1 MSSTHGV
8 ATRRTRTII
17 AGTAVAGVTASLL
30 AVAGTAPANAAV
42 SPGANPDLGQACGMD
57 VVLLLDE
64 SNSMAPAAAQ
74 VRTAAAG
81 MLNAFQDTNSRVAV
95 VKFTKTA
102 TVTAPLTFDT
112 VATNGSGVL
121 GAAVASYAPTAIG
134 GQTNWDDAFGKAN
147 AMFAA
152 SGRSVPKLIILV
164 GDGQPNIYNLPDGT
178 PSAQVP
184 NGDAAALDPAV
195 TQANTFKTG
204 GGHVLGV
211 LLGNVLPSGV
221 ANVSRVSQ
229 KYYGSPQYTSTID
242 YTANDGTTWTN
253 DPNKSLHGANP
264 GSETANDSIGA
275 ATAFNAATTDFVV
288 EPSTNELTANLKS
301 LAQFTCS
308 KSLTVTQRGNTPNIP
323 ADPNGNPGAGFGVAV
338 SNMSANPVWTLP
350 ASASGSSASSTSDTS
365 GTSVFQWTDSTGQ
378 TPTVAVTM
386 KPSYTF
392 KSVACTIG
400 DGVSSSP
407 AAVSNISTVGNVTS
421 FDIDSSI
428 SGTLRANCVVTS
440 TYSGKFTTFLTLKPL
455 AATIG
460 YGGAVTLSGLV
471 RKPLANKV
479 GVYPAIPGARVT
491 IQTRPLWATTAA
503 WTTIAR
509 TSTTAKGT
517 FAYVVKKPYTTYN
530 RAFRVIVSGSTTQLA
545 ANKIAAI
552 KVAPI
557 VTASLARTSTR
568 IVVAGVVVPSYKGK
582 SILLQKYVGG
592 KYVTIATKTIS
603 STSRYSFTI
612 VRPAKAA
619 YYRTVVLPT
628 TSRAVGVSKRL
639 VG

>member
-8 ATRRTRTII
+8 ATRRTRKTL
-17 AGTAVAGVTASLL
+17 AGVAAVGVTASLL
-30 AVAGTAPANAAV
+30 AVAGSSPANAVV

-74 VRTAAAG
+74 VRTAADG
-81 MLNAFQDTNSRVAV
+81 MLDAFQDTNSRVAV
-95 VKFTKTA
+95 IKFTKTA

-112 VATNGSGVL
+112 VSTNNSGVL

-134 GQTNWDDAFGKAN
+134 GQTNWDDAFTKAN
-147 AMFAA
+147 ALFD
-152 SGRSVPKLIILV
+152 GRAVPKLIILV

-253 DPNKSLHGANP
+253 DANGALHGAP
-264 GSETANDSIGA
+264 PATADATNSIGA
-275 ATAFNAATTDFVV
+275 TSAFDASTTDFVV
-288 EPSTNELTANLKS
+288 KPSTLDLTANLKS

-323 ADPNGNPGAGFGVAV
+323 ADHNGNPGAGFGVAV
-338 SNMSANPVWTLP
+338 SNMTANPVWTVP
-350 ASASGSSASSTSDTS
+350 AGASGSSASTSSDLS
-365 GTSVFQWTDSTGQ
+365 GTSVFQWTDAAAQ
-378 TPTVAVTM
+378 TPTIAVTM
-386 KPSYTF
+386 KPLYTF
-392 KSVACTIG
+392 NSVACTIG
-400 DGVSSSP
+400 DGVTSS
-407 AAVSNISTVGNVTS
+407 AATVSNISTVGSVTT
-421 FDIDSSI
+421 FDLDSAI
-428 SGTLRANCVVTS
+428 SGTLRANCQVNS
-440 TYSGKFTTFLTLKPL
+440 TYTGKFTTFLTLKPL

-471 RKPLANKV
+471 RKPLANVK
-479 GVYPAIPGARVT
+479 GVYPPIAGARVT

-530 RAFRVIVSGSTTQLA
+530 RAFRVIVSGSTTQLS

-557 VTASLARTSTR
+557 VTATLARTSTR

-582 SILLQKYVGG
+582 AIYLQKYVGG
-592 KYVTIATKTIS
+592 KFVTIATKTIS

-619 YYRTVVLPT
+619 YYRTLVMPT
-628 TSRAVGVSKRL
+628 TSRAIAVSRRL